1 MSNVMIVRHG
11 QANSAARDEAS
22 YDQLSATGHQQAKW
36 LGEYFGQIQPKFE
49 KIYSGTLKRQIETA
63 QGINQ
68 FGLPHEQDARLNEMD
83 YFGLAADLERRHNVA
98 YPTTQAEFAEQIKT
112 ILRYWKE
119 EKISSPIETY
129 EHFQN
134 RILDVVLNALAGQEK
149 LLLVSSAGVI
159 AAIAAIV
166 LKVEEDHCFRLFLS
180 VPHTSLNSFELIYNA
195 PSLTQYCA
203 TPHLDLPERV
213 HAKTYI

>member
-11 QANSAARDEAS
+11 QANSEARDEAS
-22 YDQLSATGHQQAKW
+22 YDQLSPIGHQQAKW
-36 LGEYFGQIQPKFE
+36 LGEYFGQIEPKFE

-68 FGLPHEQDARLNEMD
+68 FGLPHEQNARLNEMD
-83 YFGLAADLERRHNVA
+83 YFGLAADLERRHNID
-98 YPTTQAEFAEQIKT
+98 YPTSQAEFAEQIKT
-112 ILRYWKE
+112 ILSFWKE
-119 EKISSPIETY
+119 GKISSPIETY

-134 RILDVVLNALAGQEK
+134 RILDVVLTALTSKEK
-149 LLLVSSAGVI
+149 VLLVSSAGVI
-159 AAIAAIV
+159 AAVAATV
-166 LKVEEDHCFRLFLS
+166 LKVEEDHWFRLFLS

-203 TPHLDLPERV
+203 TPHLDLPERI